1 MGASHASVFH
11 LQAMA
16 SGEQPQQT
24 VTQGDGGSGV
34 RSFLLLPTTS
44 SASGTARPN
53 SSSRVASRKINKGVS
68 VLKIPESE
76 SPVLHSCV
84 LRLRVEDRFLAEDVR
99 ESLDP
104 PTDRFVT
111 SHLAAAAS
119 SQAED
124 LLTSATS
131 TPRPVSP
138 SPLGTSTRSA
148 SHSPPPPPLVWETRR
163 ILNPALN
170 LPSSPPFHL
179 PKNSATSILQH

>member
-1 MGASHASVFH
+1 
-11 LQAMA
+11 MA
-16 SGEQPQQT
+16 SGEQQPQQT

-44 SASGTARPN
+44 SASGAARPN

-111 SHLAAAAS
+111 SHLAAASS

-124 LLTSATS
+124 LFTSATS

-148 SHSPPPPPLVWETRR
+148 SHSPPPSPPPLVWETRR

>member
-1 MGASHASVFH
+1 
-11 LQAMA
+11 MA
-16 SGEQPQQT
+16 SGEQQPQQT

-34 RSFLLLPTTS
+34 PSFLLLHTTS
-44 SASGTARPN
+44 SASGAARPN
-53 SSSRVASRKINKGVS
+53 SSSRVASRKINKGIS
-68 VLKIPESE
+68 VLKIPENE

-119 SQAED
+119 EAED
-124 LLTSATS
+124 LITSATS

>member
-1 MGASHASVFH
+1 
-11 LQAMA
+11 MA
-16 SGEQPQQT
+16 SGEQQPQQT

-34 RSFLLLPTTS
+34 PSFLLLPTTS
-44 SASGTARPN
+44 SASGAARPN

-124 LLTSATS
+124 LFTSATS
-131 TPRPVSP
+131 MPRPVSP

-148 SHSPPPPPLVWETRR
+148 SHSPPPPPPPPLVWETRR

>member
-1 MGASHASVFH
+1 
-11 LQAMA
+11 MA
-16 SGEQPQQT
+16 SGEQQPQHT

-44 SASGTARPN
+44 SASGAVRPS

-68 VLKIPESE
+68 ELKIPESE

-99 ESLDP
+99 ESLDL

-111 SHLAAAAS
+111 SHLAAAAAS

-124 LLTSATS
+124 VFTSATS

-148 SHSPPPPPLVWETRR
+148 SHSPPPPPPPPPLVWETRR

-170 LPSSPPFHL
+170 LPSSPRFHL